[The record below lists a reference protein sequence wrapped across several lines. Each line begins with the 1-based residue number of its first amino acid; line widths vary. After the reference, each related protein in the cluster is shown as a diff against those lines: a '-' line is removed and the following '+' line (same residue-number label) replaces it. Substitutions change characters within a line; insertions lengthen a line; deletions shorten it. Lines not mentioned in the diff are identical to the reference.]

1 MSFVTAGM
9 RSEAADFNQSLLS
22 ADPKCVSIWA
32 DTNHMHVHYWGKR
45 LGGHVPSFFSRV
57 EVRQKKV
64 SRYDCPVLAKLVL
77 SSRETVPDASL
88 RTMAATATAKLISPA
103 VSRQVEPVGQHFL
116 AHARRKRHGRTFS
129 EDERIQAEQNVKQVE
144 SVDEEE
150 PDEPESAELLK
161 SDPKDWKKQDHYA
174 VLGLSKYRYKAND
187 AQIKKAH
194 RKKVLKHH
202 PDKKAGSGNV
212 NDDSFFKCIQKAMEI
227 LSDPV
232 KRRQYDSVD
241 ENAEVSAPKK
251 AAKDFYKTWGRAF
264 AAEGRFSNKQ
274 PVPPLGTVDTS
285 KEDVDT
291 FYNFF
296 YAFDSWRTFEYLDKD
311 LPDDTDN
318 RDQKRY
324 QEKKNR
330 AERAK
335 RKTEDTARLRK
346 MVDDAL
352 SIDPRIKQFKEN
364 VKQAKAKAKWDREAG
379 AREAAEKA
387 RLEKEAADKK
397 AADDEAAAKTSK
409 EQNKKAKE
417 DAKKAV
423 KKDKKTIKS
432 AVKDSNYFSTSG
444 DASMDLVDKVL
455 TQVEDLMARFEGLQ
469 LHEFAGEI
477 ASCDGDVAKVKAAFV
492 AKGVEL

>member
-1 MSFVTAGM
+1 MATA
-9 RSEAADFNQSLLS
+9 S
-22 ADPKCVSIWA
+22 
-32 DTNHMHVHYWGKR
+32 
-45 LGGHVPSFFSRV
+45 
-57 EVRQKKV
+57 
-64 SRYDCPVLAKLVL
+64 
-77 SSRETVPDASL
+77 ASL
-88 RTMAATATAKLISPA
+88 ATPA
-103 VSRQVEPVGQHFL
+103 VSRALEPVGQYFL

-129 EDERIQAEQNVKQVE
+129 EDERIQAEQNVKKVE
-144 SVDEEE
+144 AVEDEEE
-150 PDEPESAELLK
+150 DEPETAELLK

-202 PDKKAGSGNV
+202 PDKKAASGNV
-212 NDDSFFKCIQKAMEI
+212 NDDAFFKCIQKAMEI
-227 LSDPV
+227 LSDPI

-241 ENAEVSAPKK
+241 EGAEATVPTKK
-251 AAKDFYKTWGRAF
+251 AKDFYKTWGRAF
-264 AAEGRFSNKQ
+264 AAEGRFSTKQ
-274 PVPPLGTVDTS
+274 PVPKLGGPDATKAEVD
-285 KEDVDT
+285 D

-352 SIDPRIKQFKEN
+352 SIDPRIKQFKDN
-364 VKQAKAKAKWDREAG
+364 AKKAKEQAKWDREAG

-387 RLEKEAADKK
+387 RLEKEAAEKK
-397 AADDEAAAKTSK
+397 AAEEEAAAKASR
-409 EQNKKAKE
+409 ENNKKAKE
-417 DAKKAV
+417 DAKKAQR
-423 KKDKKTIKS
+423 KDKKTIKGS
-432 AVKDSNYFSTSG
+432 LKDANYFHEG
-444 DASMDLVDKVL
+444 GAAPMGVVDKVL
-455 TQVEDLMARFEGLQ
+455 TEIEALMEKLESLE
-469 LHEFAGEI
+469 LHEFAATISAAG
-477 ASCDGDVAKVKAAFV
+477 GDVKKIKEAFV
-492 AKGVEL
+492 SKGANL

>member
-1 MSFVTAGM
+1 MS
-9 RSEAADFNQSLLS
+9 
-22 ADPKCVSIWA
+22 
-32 DTNHMHVHYWGKR
+32 
-45 LGGHVPSFFSRV
+45 
-57 EVRQKKV
+57 
-64 SRYDCPVLAKLVL
+64 
-77 SSRETVPDASL
+77 
-88 RTMAATATAKLISPA
+88 TATASLATPA
-103 VSRQVEPVGQHFL
+103 VSRQLEPVGQYFL

-144 SVDEEE
+144 AVEDEEE
-150 PDEPESAELLK
+150 DEPESAELLK
-161 SDPKDWKKQDHYA
+161 SDPKDWKKQDHYE

-202 PDKKAGSGNV
+202 PDKKAASGNV
-212 NDDSFFKCIQKAMEI
+212 NDDAFFKCIQKAMEI
-227 LSDPV
+227 LSDPI

-241 ENAEVSAPKK
+241 EGAEVSPPSKK
-251 AAKDFYKTWGRAF
+251 AKDFYKTWGKAL
-264 AAEGRFSNKQ
+264 AAEGRFSTKH
-274 PVPPLGTVDTS
+274 PVPKLGGPEATKAEVD
-285 KEDVDT
+285 D

-352 SIDPRIKQFKEN
+352 SIDPRIKQFKDN
-364 VKQAKAKAKWDREAG
+364 AKKAKEQAKWDREAG

-387 RLEKEAADKK
+387 RLEKEQADRAA
-397 AADDEAAAKTSK
+397 AEAATQEKAQK
-409 EQNKKAKE
+409 EGNKKAKE
-417 DAKKAV
+417 DAKKAAR
-423 KKDKKTIKS
+423 KDKKTLKAS
-432 AVKDSNYFSTSG
+432 LKDANYFHAGG
-444 DASMDLVDKVL
+444 DAPMDVVDKVL
-455 TQVEDLMARFEGLQ
+455 TEVEALMERLETLE
-469 LHEFAGEI
+469 LHELAGT
-477 ASCDGDVAKVKAAFV
+477 VAA
-492 AKGVEL
+492 AKGDAAKIKEAFASKGASL

>member
-1 MSFVTAGM
+1 MST
-9 RSEAADFNQSLLS
+9 
-22 ADPKCVSIWA
+22 
-32 DTNHMHVHYWGKR
+32 
-45 LGGHVPSFFSRV
+45 
-57 EVRQKKV
+57 
-64 SRYDCPVLAKLVL
+64 
-77 SSRETVPDASL
+77 
-88 RTMAATATAKLISPA
+88 ATATLSTPP
-103 VSRQVEPVGQHFL
+103 VSRQLEPVGQYFL

-129 EDERIQAEQNVKQVE
+129 EDERIQAEQNVKKVE
-144 SVDEEE
+144 VVEDEEE
-150 PDEPESAELLK
+150 DEPESAELLK

-202 PDKKAGSGNV
+202 PDKKASGGNV
-212 NDDSFFKCIQKAMEI
+212 NDDAFFKCIQKAMEI

-232 KRRQYDSVD
+232 KRKQYDSVD
-241 ENAEVSAPKK
+241 EGAEVAPPSKK
-251 AAKDFYKTWGRAF
+251 AKDFYKTWGRAL
-264 AAEGRFSNKQ
+264 AAEGRFSTKS
-274 PVPPLGTVDTS
+274 PVPKLGGPDATKEEVD
-285 KEDVDT
+285 E

-364 VKQAKAKAKWDREAG
+364 AKKAKEQAKWDREAG

-387 RLEKEAADKK
+387 RLEKENAEK
-397 AADDEAAAKTSK
+397 AAAEAASQEKANK
-409 EQNKKAKE
+409 ESNKKAKE
-417 DAKKAV
+417 DAKKAAR
-423 KKDKKTIKS
+423 KDKKTLKAS
-432 AVKDSNYFSTSG
+432 LKDANYFHAGS
-444 DASMDLVDKVL
+444 DAPMDVVDKVL
-455 TQVEDLMARFEGLQ
+455 TEIEALMEKLEAVE
-469 LHEFAGEI
+469 LHEFAGTI
-477 ASCDGDVAKVKAAFV
+477 AAAKGDATKIKEAFV
-492 AKGVEL
+492 AKGASL